1 MDFEPGGGDSL
12 LFFFFFFSTVSVVAR
27 ILGTLGRLGLAVWWG
42 VGGVGGGGVQFWW
55 EWEAHRVV
63 FLPVP
68 PPTTTGFMLSLY
80 QQGAL
85 AIARGMFPTISIAM
99 PTPVAIA
106 MSVSVVVF
114 RLTFIS
120 QLYLIRGR
128 PSLLL
133 TMY

>member
-1 MDFEPGGGDSL
+1 MLGALGVVGSSFGGS
-12 LFFFFFFSTVSVVAR
+12 
-27 ILGTLGRLGLAVWWG
+27 GRLIGSSFF
-42 VGGVGGGGVQFWW
+42 QS
-55 EWEAHRVV
+55 
-63 FLPVP
+63 P
-68 PPTTTGFMLSLY
+68 PATGFMLSLY

-106 MSVSVVVF
+106 MSVSVVGF